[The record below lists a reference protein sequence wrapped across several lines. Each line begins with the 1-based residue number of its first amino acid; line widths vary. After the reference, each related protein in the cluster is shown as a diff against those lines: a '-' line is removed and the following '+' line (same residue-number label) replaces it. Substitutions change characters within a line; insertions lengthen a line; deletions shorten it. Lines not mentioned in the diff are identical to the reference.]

1 MSYWNIF
8 WKFVALDLSSEFR
21 YKFNIVMKFLSLIV
35 MDFIG
40 PMIAILIYSNTLGI
54 PGWTLYEFLLFQ
66 GSLTL
71 VLGLGHAFVFRF
83 AWEVM
88 DMIRN
93 GEFDKIMVKPL
104 KPLTFLML
112 GSFDFP
118 GLAEIFAGLVI
129 IVVALVNLGLGW
141 TWYYIP
147 FVIFILLA
155 VLFQSGVSI
164 LISALAFLFI
174 KSWALFDVWFHLVN
188 FARYPAVIFSVA
200 IRFFI
205 MFIFPIAI
213 ASYFPSAILLG
224 RLSIIEMIVPAIA
237 VIVFY
242 ILTRLFWH
250 YAMKKYSSAGG

>member
-1 MSYWNIF
+1 
-8 WKFVALDLSSEFR
+8 
-21 YKFNIVMKFLSLIV
+21 
-35 MDFIG
+35 
-40 PMIAILIYSNTLGI
+40 
-54 PGWTLYEFLLFQ
+54 
-66 GSLTL
+66 
-71 VLGLGHAFVFRF
+71 
-83 AWEVM
+83 
-88 DMIRN
+88 
-93 GEFDKIMVKPL
+93 
-104 KPLTFLML
+104 ML

-200 IRFFI
+200 IRFFYT
-205 MFIFPIAI
+205 FFTY
-213 ASYFPSAILLG
+213 ASKTF
-224 RLSIIEMIVPAIA
+224 
-237 VIVFY
+237 
-242 ILTRLFWH
+242 
-250 YAMKKYSSAGG
+250 